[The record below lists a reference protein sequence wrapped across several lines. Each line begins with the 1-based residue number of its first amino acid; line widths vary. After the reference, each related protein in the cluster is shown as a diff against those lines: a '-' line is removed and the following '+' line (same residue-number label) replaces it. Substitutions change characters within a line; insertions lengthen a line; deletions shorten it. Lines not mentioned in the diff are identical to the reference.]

1 MTANDETKN
10 SASFFDPDAVE
21 AESLKITQYD
31 ITSEPNDFNVMTLFS
46 YMERGAIELPPFQ
59 RYFVWDKQRAS
70 RFIESLIKGLPVPQ
84 IFLYQESRN
93 NFQIIDGQQRM
104 MSVYYFMKG
113 RFPKPDGRA
122 RLREI
127 FAEHKSIPDRFLADD
142 ELFQD
147 FSLALKSKDESYE
160 NPLHGLKFD
169 TLDEHKTPF
178 ELRPIRVVIIK
189 QNEPKDDNSSIY
201 EIYDRLNTGGA
212 NLKPQ
217 EIRANLYY
225 SDFYRALYEANK
237 NPAWRKIIGQQ
248 AEDAFMRDV
257 ELLLRAFAMLVK
269 GDEYKPS
276 MTRFLNTFSNFAKLH
291 MTSKDIKRL
300 IHIFDAFVRATST
313 FESNVFH
320 SPTAQRFSIA
330 LFEAAFVGW
339 CTDAW
344 KSSNENPSVPSP
356 SQKDL
361 SALTSDPAFRKFLQE
376 GTTKSA
382 NVQERLKIARDM
394 LNANQRTD
402 EH

>member
-1 MTANDETKN
+1 MTTSDEIQD
-10 SASFFDPDAVE
+10 SASLFDPDAVE
-21 AESLKITQYD
+21 AEPLKITQYD

-169 TLDEHKTPF
+169 TLEDHKTPF
-178 ELRPIRVVIIK
+178 ELRPVRVVIIK

-225 SDFYRALYEANK
+225 SDFYKALYEANK
-237 NPAWRKIIGQQ
+237 NPGWRKIIGQS

-276 MTRFLNTFSNFAKLH
+276 MTRFLNTFSNFAKRN
-291 MTSKDIKRL
+291 MTNEEIDKL
-300 IHIFDAFVRATST
+300 VHIFKSFVTATSSLN
-313 FESNVFH
+313 SNMFH

-344 KSSNENPSVPSP
+344 KSSDKNPSVPSP
-356 SQKDL
+356 SQIDL
-361 SALTSDPAFRKFLQE
+361 DTLTSNPTFRGHLQE
-376 GTTKSA
+376 GTTKKK
-382 NVQERLKIARDM
+382 NVEERLKIAREV
-394 LNANQRTD
+394 LNANSSIR
-402 EH
+402 